1 MVWFRE
7 VQAGHVRSIR
17 SHFANRIIARHGHH
31 DTFDPRGYW
40 MQLGSSRQRRD
51 FPLALLGWLI
61 TGVTLL
67 PFLLLAGYGVAYWL
81 TVQQKADRER
91 LTRSAEALTWAV
103 DRELRGHLGTARVL
117 AMSSQLRSGDIAAFE
132 SLARDAAAATGGHF
146 VLVDRDAQQ
155 LVNTRAQRGAP
166 LPKISDPVSAARVFS
181 TGRPIVT
188 DLIKGAVAQQYL
200 FAARVPVE
208 VGDEVRYLLAY
219 VPRSGAIV
227 DVVRENYL
235 PQGWFAAVLDGN
247 GRIMAR
253 SAAYQQFYGKLAS
266 PDFLKKLND
275 DKVGLVE
282 TTDLEG
288 RATFTAF
295 QTSELSSWRAV
306 VWAPK
311 SVITGPIDQAK
322 TWALGIVLLTILAS
336 AAAAWLSGRTIHAAA
351 RRLARTAKALGD
363 GQPIQFRPTPVKEVN
378 VTGQALVEASRSI
391 ADREHA
397 VRLSDERF
405 SAAFRLA
412 PVAMAIATLSE
423 GRQVSVNEARLKLTG
438 HAPHEIIGKTPREIG
453 FYVDHEKDYLRLRDG
468 LAQNGEVVA
477 EEFELLRKNGERY
490 TGLISAAS
498 IPLNGIPHLLAI
510 IVDITERK
518 KAEEHTLLL
527 LREVNHRSMN
537 LLAVVQAVARAI
549 AKNSDPSEFVGRFI
563 ERIQGLAA
571 SYDLVVGSEWRGV
584 DVEALVRTQLAHF
597 DDLIGTRV
605 ILAGSPIK
613 ITASAAQGIGM
624 ALHELATNAAKYG
637 ALSSDNGQVAVSWGL
652 EKSQGEPLF
661 KITWRETGGPIL
673 SPPTRRGFG
682 QTVIVDLARAAVRGE
697 ARLDFLETGIVWEL
711 KGREDVICEG
721 LAEAA

>member
-1 MVWFRE
+1 
-7 VQAGHVRSIR
+7 
-17 SHFANRIIARHGHH
+17 
-31 DTFDPRGYW
+31 
-40 MQLGSSRQRRD
+40 MQLGSRRQRRD

-61 TGVTLL
+61 TGATLM
-67 PFLLLAGYGVAYWL
+67 PFLILSGYGVAYWL
-81 TVQQKADRER
+81 TDQQMSERER
-91 LTRSAEALTWAV
+91 LIQSAEALIRAV
-103 DRELRGHLGTARVL
+103 DRELRGHLETARVV
-117 AMSSQLRSGDIAAFE
+117 AMSSQLQSSDIAAFE
-132 SLARDAAAATGGHF
+132 PLARDAAAATGGHF

-155 LVNTRAQRGAP
+155 LVNTRAQREIRLPQTADP
-166 LPKISDPVSAARVFS
+166 LSAAQVFS

-188 DLIKGAVAQQYL
+188 NLIEGAVTQQYL

-208 VGDEVRYLLAY
+208 VKDEVRYLLAY

-227 DVVRENYL
+227 DVVKENYL
-235 PQGWFAAVLDGN
+235 PPGWFAAVLDGN

-253 SAAYQQFYGKLAS
+253 SAAHQQFYGKLAS
-266 PDFLKKLND
+266 PDFLEKLNNN
-275 DKVGLVE
+275 VGLVE
-282 TTDLEG
+282 SIDLEG

-295 QTSELSSWRAV
+295 QASQLSSWRAV

-322 TWALGIVLLTILAS
+322 KWALGVVFLTILAS
-336 AAAAWLSGRTIHAAA
+336 TTAAWLSSRTIHAAA
-351 RRLARTAKALGD
+351 RRLARTAKSLGD
-363 GQPIQFRPTPVKEVN
+363 GQQIQFKPTLVKEVN
-378 VTGQALVEASRSI
+378 ITGQALVEASRSI
-391 ADREHA
+391 ADREQA

-412 PVAMAIATLSE
+412 PVAMAIATMSD
-423 GRQVSVNEARLKLTG
+423 GRQVAVNEARLKLTG
-438 HAPHEIIGKTPREIG
+438 HALEEIIGKTPREIG
-453 FYVDHEKDYLRLRDG
+453 FYLNHEKDYSRLRDG
-468 LAQNGEVVA
+468 LAQNGEIVA
-477 EEFELLRKNGERY
+477 EEFELLRKNGEHY

-498 IPLNGIPHLLAI
+498 IPLDGIPHLLAI

-518 KAEEHTLLL
+518 KAEQRMILL

-549 AKNSDPSEFVGRFI
+549 AKNSHPSEFVGRFI

-584 DVEALVRTQLAHF
+584 DVEALVRAQLSHF
-597 DDLIGTRV
+597 EDVIGTRV
-605 ILAGSPIK
+605 LLLGPPIK

-637 ALSSDNGQVAVSWGL
+637 ALSSDTGKVAVSWGL
-652 EKSQGEPLF
+652 EDSQGEPLF
-661 KITWRETGGPIL
+661 RITWRETGGPVV

-697 ARLDFLETGIVWEL
+697 VQLNFHEAGVVWEL
-711 KGREDVICEG
+711 KGRQEVICEG
-721 LAEAA
+721 LAKAA